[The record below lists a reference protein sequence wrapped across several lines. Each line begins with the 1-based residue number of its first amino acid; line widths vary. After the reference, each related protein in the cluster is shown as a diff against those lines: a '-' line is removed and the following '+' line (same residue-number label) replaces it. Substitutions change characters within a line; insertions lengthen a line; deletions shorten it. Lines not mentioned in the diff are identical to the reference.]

1 MEDLV
6 NACSNNYFTEL
17 AKYYDVTHQWR
28 NYDMQT
34 SFLHEVIQQYK
45 KDCKYVIDLAC
56 GTGEHAYRL
65 SKEGYQITGID
76 NSEEMLAIA
85 SKKSDTPNWLLGD
98 FLTFESLKH
107 FDIAYCLGMTV
118 HYIYSPDTLV
128 VFLSRVKDILSPAG
142 IFIIDMINPWFIIN
156 WASTNHFHS
165 ADISHQIYILEK
177 SEMDKKSRI
186 RHNDYTWFVNDK
198 DKRWQRYDLFENLKL
213 WFIDEI
219 ENVLNK
225 AGLEILAI
233 NSDYNMERL
242 NLEKDFNVVFV
253 AKRS

>member
-34 SFLHEVIQQYK
+34 SFLQEVIRKYQ

-65 SKEGYQITGID
+65 SKAGYQITGID

-85 SKKSDTPNWLLGD
+85 SKKSNIPDWLLSD
-98 FLTFESLKH
+98 FLNFESLKH
-107 FDIAYCLGMTV
+107 FDIAYCLGMTI
-118 HYIYSPDTLV
+118 HYIYSPETLV
-128 VFLSRVKDILSPAG
+128 TFLSRVRDILNPAG
-142 IFIIDMINPWFIIN
+142 VFIMDIINPWHIIDWN
-156 WASTNHFHS
+156 STNHFQS
-165 ADISHQIYILEK
+165 ADVSHSIYILEK
-177 SEMDKKSRI
+177 SEMDKKTRT
-186 RHNDYTWFVNDK
+186 RHNNYTWFVKDTDK
-198 DKRWQRYDLFENLKL
+198 QWQQYDLFENLRL

-219 ENVLNK
+219 ENVLIK
-225 AGLEILAI
+225 AGLKVLAI
-233 NSDYNMERL
+233 NSDYNMERFDL
-242 NLEKDFNVVFV
+242 KKDFNIVFV